1 MVNVGWGV
9 CADSLYRQHERVGS
23 DVFPTQGASRKPGH
37 RATPGFLNQ
46 DSQRKERK
54 AESFLIRGCRAG
66 QGLFIV
72 RRYILAAPTGTHR
85 HPPAPTGTHRHPPAP
100 TGTHRH
106 PPAPTGTHRHPPA
119 PTGTLRTA
127 TPPSPIVILAAAG
140 IQSPDYAPTRS
151 LQRQYV
157 GNCGLALRT
166 FPVSL
171 TVITHKMGSGFPL
184 RRELPWPRLGHLCV

>member
-23 DVFPTQGASRKPGH
+23 DVFPAQGASRKPGH
-37 RATPGFLNQ
+37 RATARFLKRNGRWKVSRCG
-46 DSQRKERK
+46 D
-54 AESFLIRGCRAG
+54 AGRGRAFS
-66 QGLFIV
+66 LSAVIS
-72 RRYILAAPTGTHR
+72 LPHPPALTGTHR
-85 HPPAPTGTHRHPPAP
+85 HPPHPPAPTGTHRHPP
-100 TGTHRH
+100 
-106 PPAPTGTHRHPPA
+106 
-119 PTGTLRTA
+119 

-157 GNCGLALRT
+157 GNCGLARRT

-171 TVITHKMGSGFPL
+171 TVITHKMGPGFPL
-184 RRELPWPRLGHLCV
+184 RRE